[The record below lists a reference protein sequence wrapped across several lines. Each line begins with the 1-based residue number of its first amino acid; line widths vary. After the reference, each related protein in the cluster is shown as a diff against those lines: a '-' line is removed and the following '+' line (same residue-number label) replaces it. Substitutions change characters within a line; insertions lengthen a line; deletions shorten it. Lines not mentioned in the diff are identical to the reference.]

1 MLTKRTVL
9 TLLPTTRRLVAG
21 LVLLYLGNGLAGA
34 TSNQGNEVL
43 AQLPGSAITRAEFEV
58 SQRAW
63 RDRYPAERLSSLDFL
78 NLLVRLRQL
87 ALVARDRDLHR
98 DPEFRMKLSELIAGA
113 LETGLLRR
121 DIENRKLRE
130 AYDRQQ
136 YVVHASQLLIA
147 LPGQT
152 GNSRVAA
159 LRKIS
164 RLRDKLISGQA
175 SFADLARRESDDPTA
190 PENAGRLGYFSV
202 FDQVYPLENAAYATP
217 VGEISA
223 PVESRFGYH
232 LVRVNSRQRISGL
245 KRASHILIRHETG
258 DARGEIERL
267 RRALTPDN
275 FAELATRHS
284 QDYKTRA
291 RGGDLGTDRL
301 VDSLEAV
308 KLTLPVGAVSTT
320 FRSALGW
327 HLLKITAE
335 ETFPRFM
342 QSRPQLRKKLK
353 HDDRVGREIASIT
366 AAADPTT
373 IDSTVIES
381 YIDDSLCRLI
391 LNRLNGTTLAVDGSR
406 NLLIMQLK
414 ELRLTPTLQ
423 QQLLRYPPIIDHALL
438 HLIGN

>member
-1 MLTKRTVL
+1 MLTQRTVPRL
-9 TLLPTTRRLVAG
+9 IPAIRRLVAG
-21 LVLLYLGNGLAGA
+21 LVLLCVGNGQAGA
-34 TSNQGNEVL
+34 TLNHADAVL
-43 AQLPGSAITRAEFEV
+43 AQLPGAAITRAEFEV
-58 SQRAW
+58 SYRAW
-63 RDRYPAERLSSLDFL
+63 RDRYPAERMSSLDYL

-87 ALVARDRDLHR
+87 ALVARDRDLQR
-98 DPEFRMKLSELIAGA
+98 DPEFHMKFAELTTRA

-121 DIENRKLRE
+121 DIENHKLRE

-136 YVVHASQLLIA
+136 YVVHASQLLIT

-152 GNSRVAA
+152 KVSRAAA
-159 LRKIS
+159 LRKIL
-164 RLRDKLISGQA
+164 RLRDRLISGQA

-190 PENAGRLGYFSV
+190 PENAGHLGYFSV

-245 KRASHILIRHETG
+245 KRASHILIRHQTD

-267 RRALTPDN
+267 RRVLTPDN

-301 VDSLEAV
+301 VDSLEAI
-308 KLTLPVGAVSTT
+308 KLTLPVGAVSTP

-327 HLLKITAE
+327 HLLKITAA
-335 ETFPRFM
+335 ETFPPFT
-342 QSRPQLRKKLK
+342 QIRPQLREKLK
-353 HDDRVGREIASIT
+353 HDDRVQREIESIT

-373 IDSTVIES
+373 INSAVIES
-381 YIDDSLCRLI
+381 YVDDSLCRLI
-391 LNRLNGTTLAVDGSR
+391 LNRLNGTTLPVDGSR

-414 ELRLTPTLQ
+414 ALRLSPALQ
-423 QQLLRYPPIIDHALL
+423 QELLKYLPKIDHALL
-438 HLIGN
+438 QLIGT